1 MVLII
6 LLLLS
11 SFHIGNSFTLTKF
24 CRSLSGYISA
34 TTKEDDIDFQSI
46 YNIDEKYS
54 QEEALKIGRVLTEA
68 IRQVKVDHEKEIE
81 SIEQE
86 IRQLQK
92 KRSYTFLAYWCFDQ
106 YVKEGKLN
114 SVFEVPTENISKEMM
129 KGFDCEL
136 MNTCLAKY
144 GMLCDEVTDTY
155 NDYDYYEQRKRERG
169 VEWRVACSFD
179 LSEEDIEKIAAD
191 IIEEQRVGAG
201 SS

>member
-11 SFHIGNSFTLTKF
+11 SLYVGNSFTLTKF
-24 CRSLSGYISA
+24 CRPPSGLPTS
-34 TTKEDDIDFQSI
+34 KEDDIDFQSI

-54 QEEALKIGRVLTEA
+54 QEEALKTGRVLTEA
-68 IRQVKVDHEKEIE
+68 IRQVNVDYDKEIE
-81 SIEQE
+81 SIGQE
-86 IRQLQK
+86 IRQLEK
-92 KRSYTFLAYWCFDQ
+92 KRSYTYLAYCCYDQ

-114 SVFEVPTENISKEMM
+114 SVIEVPTENISKEMM
-129 KGFDCEL
+129 KGFDYEL

-144 GMLCDEVTDTY
+144 GMLCDKVTDIY
-155 NDYDYYEQRKRERG
+155 GGYDYHYKQEKG
-169 VEWRVACSFD
+169 AEWRVACSFN

-191 IIEEQRVGAG
+191 IIEEQRVGSG